1 MPASPQPGTQSP
13 RCQPITMRTISHE
26 KPETLRLIINRRPI
40 EAACTPR
47 TSLLDFVRQQAQL
60 TGTHAG
66 CEHGVCGAC
75 TVHMDGVAV
84 RACLTLAHD
93 AQGASITTVEG
104 LSASGGL
111 TDLQQ
116 AFSRHHAL
124 QCGFCT
130 PGFLMVAEDLLRTIP
145 QPTEEEI
152 RIAVSANLCRCTGY
166 VGIIQAIA
174 EVARQ
179 RASDSA
185 PQETPNA

>member
-1 MPASPQPGTQSP
+1 M
-13 RCQPITMRTISHE
+13 TMRTISHRN
-26 KPETLRLIINRRPI
+26 PDTLRLTINHKPI
-40 EAACTPR
+40 ESACTPR
-47 TSLLDFVRQQAQL
+47 TSLLDFLRHEAEL

-75 TVHMDGVAV
+75 TVQIDGVAV

-93 AQGASITTVEG
+93 VHDATITTVEG
-104 LSASGGL
+104 LSGSGGAL

-130 PGFLMVAEDLLRTIP
+130 PGFLMVADDLLRTTP

-152 RIAVSANLCRCTGY
+152 RTAVSANLCRCTGY

-174 EVARQ
+174 EVAQQ
-179 RASDSA
+179 RAALLAD
-185 PQETPNA
+185 QERHHA

>member
-1 MPASPQPGTQSP
+1 
-13 RCQPITMRTISHE
+13 MRTISHQS
-26 KPETLRLIINRRPI
+26 PETLKIIVNRTLI
-40 EAACTPR
+40 EATCTPR
-47 TSLLDFVRQQAQL
+47 TSLLDFLREEAQL

-75 TVHMDGVAV
+75 TVLADGVAI

-93 AQGASITTVEG
+93 VHEAAITTVEG
-104 LSASGGL
+104 LSESGSL

-130 PGFLMVAEDLLRTIP
+130 SGFLMIAEDLLRTTP

-152 RIAVSANLCRCTGY
+152 RSAVSANLCRCTGY
-166 VGIIQAIA
+166 VGIMRAIA
-174 EVARQ
+174 EVAQQ
-179 RASDSA
+179 RAEN
-185 PQETPNA
+185 PRRQERRHA

>member
-1 MPASPQPGTQSP
+1 MN
-13 RCQPITMRTISHE
+13 MRTISHQ
-26 KPETLRLIINRRPI
+26 KPETLRLTINGRPI
-40 EAACTPR
+40 AAACTPR
-47 TSLLDFVRQQAQL
+47 TSLLDFVRQEAQL

-75 TVHMDGVAV
+75 TVHMHGVAV

-104 LSASGGL
+104 LSASGDL
-111 TDLQQ
+111 TDLQL

-130 PGFLMVAEDLLRTIP
+130 PGFLMVAEDLLRTTP
-145 QPTEEEI
+145 QPTAEEI

-166 VGIIQAIA
+166 VGMIRAIT
-174 EVARQ
+174 EVAQQ
-179 RASDSA
+179 RSSNLAH
-185 PQETPNA
+185 QETHHA